1 MMLILF
7 TMNGFIFRSYIFK
20 NDFFKKYILKKMY
33 MKLTLKNFKCY
44 ENRIF
49 EFSNILTLIQGVSG
63 KGKSTIFN
71 AILFVLYDK
80 IKKPQMY
87 GKTSCQVEFIFEN
100 YKITRSKTPNRLVLI
115 IDGEN
120 EYIDDAAQNIIDK
133 KFGDIFEFTSYINQ
147 NPTKSF
153 MMISP
158 AEKLKF
164 LQKLVFKD
172 IDLNDIKDKNK
183 TEITLRKDALNKN
196 INNLELASKIFQ
208 DMEKPIQVEFPLKGK
223 KINYEKLTKNEEI
236 KLKNCNIRIKKA
248 ESENMKIQDELND
261 IKILL
266 NYISLKEENIENI
279 INQLEYL
286 TLEEK
291 NLNYQGDDKL
301 DEYNTKLKKLL
312 SQKSVIQMK
321 IQYQNDIKKLLNMK
335 QTEIE
340 KYNKEMN
347 KIDNILW
354 KEYAKDETENI
365 IKDLK
370 DCLKDAK
377 HVSYLKKQIE
387 SCNKDGNKN
396 SEELENLK
404 NTIQKNRDILS
415 DKILFLEKLE
425 QQKNIYKCPSCSVKL
440 QISDD
445 GLYIPDLDEDLLDK
459 NINDINVIKNDIDHL
474 KKDIKKLEKIIP
486 EYENKLYTV
495 NKLETELNE
504 ILSQY
509 EDDICEINILEDL
522 ENMNKYYNY
531 QTKIEH
537 KKLDIQNNISEG
549 NFSSSYLIFE
559 KDIKELKKNI
569 DNSDE
574 LSEFDDC
581 DIDNE
586 EELRNIIIQEQ
597 KNKDNIKRLT
607 KELTSKTN
615 EKIKYEDDL
624 LNKKNKHIEMYG
636 SIKDITELEHI
647 IGSNKKIIEENKNNM
662 ELCLNNLEQI
672 TKYNLYIEN
681 KTKYLKFKNE
691 VSEYENNVKECRK
704 KYDAALKLKEKI
716 SEAEAIYLFNIIE
729 SINSHAQIYL
739 EYFFPE
745 DPIIIKLLSFKET
758 KDNNKPQIN
767 VEIDYKGMEFLFDD
781 LSGGEQAR
789 VNLAFTLAL
798 NEIFNSKILLLDE
811 CTANINEDLTTM
823 IFDTL
828 KEHFKD
834 KYVIVI
840 AHQVIEGIFDDIL
853 KLV

>member
-1 MMLILF
+1 
-7 TMNGFIFRSYIFK
+7 
-20 NDFFKKYILKKMY
+20 MY

-49 EFSNILTLIQGVSG
+49 EFNNILTLIQGVSG

-115 IDGEN
+115 IDDEN
-120 EYIDDAAQNIIDK
+120 QYIDDAAQNIIDK

-183 TEITLRKDALNKN
+183 VEINLRKEALNKN
-196 INNLELASKIFQ
+196 KNNLELASKIFQ
-208 DMEKPIQVEFPLKGK
+208 DMDKPIPVEFPLKGK
-223 KINYEKLTKNEEI
+223 KINYEKLNKNEEI
-236 KLKNCNIRIKKA
+236 KLKNCSIRIKKA
-248 ESENMKIQDELND
+248 ENENVNLQNELNA

-279 INQLEYL
+279 TKQLECL

-301 DEYNTKLKKLL
+301 QEYNAKLKQLL
-312 SQKSVIQMK
+312 SRKNVIQMK
-321 IQYQNDIKKLLNMK
+321 IQYQNDIKKLSTMK

-340 KYNKEMN
+340 KYNKEIN
-347 KIDNILW
+347 KIDNTLW
-354 KEYAKDETENI
+354 KEYTKDETENI
-365 IKDLK
+365 IQDLK

-377 HVSYLKKQIE
+377 HVSYLKKQIDD
-387 SCNKDGNKN
+387 CNKDGIK
-396 SEELENLK
+396 SSDELDNLK
-404 NTIQKNRDILS
+404 NTIEKNRDEIS
-415 DKILFLEKLE
+415 TKTVFLEKIE
-425 QQKNIYKCPSCSVKL
+425 QQKNIYECPSCSVKL

-445 GLYIPDLDEDLLDK
+445 GLYIPDLDEVLLDK
-459 NINDINVIKNDIDHL
+459 NANDINDIKNHITNL
-474 KKDIKKLEKIIP
+474 KKDVKQLEKIIP
-486 EYENKLYTV
+486 DYENKLYTV
-495 NKLETELNE
+495 NKLETELNDIISE
-504 ILSQY
+504 Y
-509 EDDICEINILEDL
+509 EDDICETNISEDL

-531 QTKIEH
+531 QTKMEH
-537 KKLDIQNNISEG
+537 KKSDIQNNISEG

-569 DNSDE
+569 EMSDE
-574 LSEFDDC
+574 QWEIDDC
-581 DIDNE
+581 SIDNE

-597 KNKDNIKRLT
+597 KNRDNIKRLT
-607 KELTSKTN
+607 KEMSSKTN
-615 EKIKYEDDL
+615 EKIKCEDNL
-624 LNKKNKHIEMYG
+624 LIKKNKHIEIYG
-636 SIKDITELEHI
+636 SIKDISELEHVI
-647 IGSNKKIIEENKNNM
+647 DSNKKIIEENKNSM
-662 ELCLNNLEQI
+662 ELCLNNLDQI
-672 TKYNLYIEN
+672 NKYNLYIEN

-691 VSEYENNVKECRK
+691 VSEYENNVKESTK

-798 NEIFNSKILLLDE
+798 NEIFDSKILLLDE

-840 AHQVIEGIFDDIL
+840 AHQVIEGIFDDIV

>member
-1 MMLILF
+1 
-7 TMNGFIFRSYIFK
+7 
-20 NDFFKKYILKKMY
+20 MY

-49 EFSNILTLIQGVSG
+49 EFNNILTLIQGVSG

-115 IDGEN
+115 IDDEN
-120 EYIDDAAQNIIDK
+120 QYIDDAAQNIIDK

-183 TEITLRKDALNKN
+183 VEINLRKEALNKN
-196 INNLELASKIFQ
+196 KNNLELASKIFQ
-208 DMEKPIQVEFPLKGK
+208 DMDKPIPVEFPLKGK
-223 KINYEKLTKNEEI
+223 KINYEKLNKNEEI
-236 KLKNCNIRIKKA
+236 KLKNCSIRIKKA
-248 ESENMKIQDELND
+248 ENENVNLQNELNA

-279 INQLEYL
+279 TKQLECL

-301 DEYNTKLKKLL
+301 QEYNAKLKQLL
-312 SQKSVIQMK
+312 SRKNVIQMK
-321 IQYQNDIKKLLNMK
+321 IQYQNDIKKLSTMK

-340 KYNKEMN
+340 KYNKEIN
-347 KIDNILW
+347 KIDNTLW
-354 KEYAKDETENI
+354 KEYTKDETENI
-365 IKDLK
+365 IQDLK

-377 HVSYLKKQIE
+377 HVSYLKKQIDD
-387 SCNKDGNKN
+387 CNKDGIK
-396 SEELENLK
+396 SSDELDNLK
-404 NTIQKNRDILS
+404 NTIEKNRDEIS
-415 DKILFLEKLE
+415 TKTVFLEKIE
-425 QQKNIYKCPSCSVKL
+425 QQKNIYECPSCSVKL

-445 GLYIPDLDEDLLDK
+445 GLYIPDLDEVLLDK
-459 NINDINVIKNDIDHL
+459 NANDINDIKNHITNL
-474 KKDIKKLEKIIP
+474 KKDVKQLEKIIP
-486 EYENKLYTV
+486 DYENKLYTV
-495 NKLETELNE
+495 NKLETELNDIISE
-504 ILSQY
+504 Y
-509 EDDICEINILEDL
+509 EDDICETNISEDL

-531 QTKIEH
+531 QTKMEH
-537 KKLDIQNNISEG
+537 KKSDIQNNISEG

-569 DNSDE
+569 EMSDE
-574 LSEFDDC
+574 QWEIDDC
-581 DIDNE
+581 SIDNE

-597 KNKDNIKRLT
+597 KNRDNIKRLT
-607 KELTSKTN
+607 KEMSSKTN
-615 EKIKYEDDL
+615 EKIKCEDDL
-624 LNKKNKHIEMYG
+624 LIKKNKHIEIYG
-636 SIKDITELEHI
+636 SIKDISELEHVI
-647 IGSNKKIIEENKNNM
+647 DSNKKIIEENKNSM
-662 ELCLNNLEQI
+662 ELCLNNLDQI
-672 TKYNLYIEN
+672 NKYNLYIEN

-691 VSEYENNVKECRK
+691 VSEYENNVKESTK

-745 DPIIIKLLSFKET
+745 DPIVIKLLSFKET

-798 NEIFNSKILLLDE
+798 NEIFDSKILLLDE

-840 AHQVIEGIFDDIL
+840 AHQVIEGIFDDIV

>member
-1 MMLILF
+1 
-7 TMNGFIFRSYIFK
+7 
-20 NDFFKKYILKKMY
+20 MY

-49 EFSNILTLIQGVSG
+49 EFNNILTLIQGVSG

-115 IDGEN
+115 IDDEN
-120 EYIDDAAQNIIDK
+120 QYIDDAAQNIIDK

-183 TEITLRKDALNKN
+183 VEINLRKEALNKN
-196 INNLELASKIFQ
+196 KNNLELASKIFQ
-208 DMEKPIQVEFPLKGK
+208 DMDKPIPVEFPLKGK
-223 KINYEKLTKNEEI
+223 KINYEKLNKNEEI
-236 KLKNCNIRIKKA
+236 KLKNCSIRIKKA
-248 ESENMKIQDELND
+248 ENENVNLQNELNA

-279 INQLEYL
+279 TKQLECL

-301 DEYNTKLKKLL
+301 QEYNAKLKQLL
-312 SQKSVIQMK
+312 SRKNVIQMK
-321 IQYQNDIKKLLNMK
+321 IQYQNDIKKLSTMK

-340 KYNKEMN
+340 KYNKEIN
-347 KIDNILW
+347 KIDNTLW
-354 KEYAKDETENI
+354 KEYTKDETENI
-365 IKDLK
+365 IQDLK

-377 HVSYLKKQIE
+377 HVSYLKKQIDD
-387 SCNKDGNKN
+387 CNKDGIK
-396 SEELENLK
+396 SSDELDNLK
-404 NTIQKNRDILS
+404 NTIEKNRDEIS
-415 DKILFLEKLE
+415 TKTVFLEKIE
-425 QQKNIYKCPSCSVKL
+425 QQKNIYECPSCSVKL

-445 GLYIPDLDEDLLDK
+445 GLYIPDLDEVLLDK
-459 NINDINVIKNDIDHL
+459 NANDINDIKNHITNL
-474 KKDIKKLEKIIP
+474 KKDVKQLEKIIP
-486 EYENKLYTV
+486 DYENKLYTV
-495 NKLETELNE
+495 NKLETELNDIISE
-504 ILSQY
+504 Y
-509 EDDICEINILEDL
+509 EDDICETNISEDL

-531 QTKIEH
+531 QTKMEH
-537 KKLDIQNNISEG
+537 KKSDIQNNISEG

-569 DNSDE
+569 EMSDE
-574 LSEFDDC
+574 QWEIDDC
-581 DIDNE
+581 SIDNE

-597 KNKDNIKRLT
+597 KNRDNIKRLT
-607 KELTSKTN
+607 KEMSSKTN
-615 EKIKYEDDL
+615 EKIKCEDDL
-624 LNKKNKHIEMYG
+624 LIKKNKHIEIYG
-636 SIKDITELEHI
+636 SIKDISELEHVI
-647 IGSNKKIIEENKNNM
+647 DSNKKIIEENKNSM
-662 ELCLNNLEQI
+662 ELCLNNLDQI
-672 TKYNLYIEN
+672 NKYNLYIEN

-691 VSEYENNVKECRK
+691 VSEYENNVKESTK

-798 NEIFNSKILLLDE
+798 NEIFDSKILLLDE

-840 AHQVIEGIFDDIL
+840 AHQVIEGIFDDIV